1 MLKRLGCRY
10 DLGWAGSGKICFTSS
25 RLAEAMEIVCD
36 LSVHNKLR
44 AFSIRNITDWKK
56 KT

>member
-36 LSVHNKLR
+36 LSVHNKLT
-44 AFSIRNITDWKK
+44 AFSIRKHN
-56 KT
+56 